1 MREEPLFIGPTELGE
16 IRRQADWR
24 EVFLALGIERVKRP
38 GNEHDWW
45 ALSPFRTE
53 TRPSFHMNAHGFHCF
68 STGQGGGVIELVQL
82 VKEINCYEAGR
93 WLVENGLS
101 HFCGAEKAAAGQAT
115 LTGEARGKAAG
126 KVPVS
131 GTDGGAASDK
141 PGNRAIRQDLLPLLD
156 ASHPELTRRGI
167 SPATAAYL
175 GCGFLP
181 EGGRSP
187 LAGRLVFQ
195 VRGVRPGKDGKAAP
209 AILTHI
215 GRALSEEQ
223 EAAAGKWH
231 FYGGFR
237 KTQEIYNLDRL
248 LLDAAAVEQAQATGR
263 FLLVEGCWDVA
274 KLVEA
279 GVLNA
284 GATFGAHLDEEQL
297 PRLREL
303 AAATGV
309 SRFRIWYDRD
319 PAGRHGQQQAVA
331 LINAGGGL
339 TAEGFDWEASFPSPV
354 RGQVTIPETLA
365 DPAEFSGEQLKWLRE
380 QGVI

>member
-1 MREEPLFIGPTELGE
+1 MREGPLFIGPAELDD
-16 IRRQADWR
+16 IRRHADWR
-24 EVFLALGIERVKRP
+24 EVFLALGIRRVKSP
-38 GNEHDWW
+38 GREDDWW

-68 STGQGGGVIELVQL
+68 STGLGGGVIELVQR

-101 HFCGAEKAAAGQAT
+101 HCSGGQRPAAGAAEPAAAPGD
-115 LTGEARGKAAG
+115 AAKG
-126 KVPVS
+126 NICGGGTETES
-131 GTDGGAASDK
+131 GRAE
-141 PGNRAIRQDLLPLLD
+141 NRAIRQDLLPLLD
-156 ASHPELTRRGI
+156 AAHPELQRRGI

-175 GCGFLP
+175 GCGYLP

-195 VRGVRPGKDGKAAP
+195 VRGVRPGKDGQAAP
-209 AILTHI
+209 AILTHV
-215 GRALSEEQ
+215 GRALTEEQ

-237 KTQEIYNLDRL
+237 KTQELYNLDRL
-248 LLDAAAVEQAQATGR
+248 LLDDAAVQQAQAAGR
-263 FLLVEGCWDVA
+263 FLLVEGCFDVA
-274 KLVEA
+274 QLEEA

-284 GATFGAHLDEEQL
+284 GATFGAHLDEGQL

-319 PAGRHGQQQAVA
+319 PAGRHGQEQAVA
-331 LINAGGGL
+331 LINADGGL
-339 TAEGFDWEASFPSPV
+339 TAEGFDWEATFPSPL
-354 RGQVTIPETLA
+354 RGQLTIPETLA
-365 DPAEFSGEQLKWLRE
+365 DPGDFSGEQLKWLRE
-380 QGVI
+380 HGVI